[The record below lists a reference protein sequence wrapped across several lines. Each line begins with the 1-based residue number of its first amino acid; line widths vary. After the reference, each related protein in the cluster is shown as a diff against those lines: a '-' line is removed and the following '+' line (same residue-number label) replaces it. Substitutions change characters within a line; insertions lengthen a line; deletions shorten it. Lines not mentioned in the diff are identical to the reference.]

1 MSFILEKRV
10 VGLLKRLRIY
20 VQSEKEKER
29 LLHVERWGSEIDG
42 GRERRMDV
50 TQRDGKATK
59 KESESREEEKTI
71 FHPIPK
77 HLKG

>member
-1 MSFILEKRV
+1 MEKRV

-20 VQSEKEKER
+20 VQSEQEKER

-59 KESESREEEKTI
+59 KERESREEEKTI